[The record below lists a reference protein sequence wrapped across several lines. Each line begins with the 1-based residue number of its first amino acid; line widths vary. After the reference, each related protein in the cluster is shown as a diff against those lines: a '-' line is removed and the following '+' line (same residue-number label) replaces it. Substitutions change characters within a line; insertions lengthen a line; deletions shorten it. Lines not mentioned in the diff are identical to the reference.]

1 MRKRVWSILLAVCM
15 VLVLLPA
22 TALAANVLY
31 SGRCGANASWVIT
44 DDGVMTISGTGTVT
58 APMDQ
63 DALFQRYN
71 DFNKVVIQEGI
82 TSIGVRA
89 FSANYP
95 TKALVLPNSLKTIE
109 DYGFYGNEQLE
120 QVQFGSGLVSLGEE
134 AFSAC
139 RNLKAIDLPDSLQ
152 SIGIG
157 AFSNCSALE
166 EVVVPGSVKTVKN
179 GAFHAC
185 TSLKTAAFMDGVQ
198 TLEPSIFTECGRL
211 EDVYLPDTILSI
223 GGACFYNCTS
233 LTGVRLP
240 AKLTVISNGLFGG
253 CTALEHVII
262 PGTVQKIE
270 EVAFGNCDSL
280 SALYYAGTE
289 DMLGRIQIEEKGNWA
304 LAEVDVYLIP
314 AMPDPVFGFFD
325 LPARG
330 NWAYDGIA
338 FCLMTGLM
346 DGVRDGYFDP
356 GGTTTRAQL
365 VTILWRMMD
374 EPKASRP
381 APFADLTQGWYR
393 DAVAWAAENN
403 ITDGTSDTTFSPN
416 DPVTRE
422 QMVTIFHRM
431 CRDYLEID
439 VSPSASLAPFP
450 DNGKVSAW
458 AKDAMQWA
466 VAVKLI
472 TGVGDGRGNAFLE
485 PRGKATRA
493 QIATVMLNFYNAF
506 AEE

>member
-15 VLVLLPA
+15 VLALLPA

-63 DALFQRYN
+63 NALFQRYN

-134 AFSAC
+134 AFSVC
-139 RNLKAIDLPDSLQ
+139 RNLKAID
-152 SIGIG
+152 
-157 AFSNCSALE
+157 
-166 EVVVPGSVKTVKN
+166 
-179 GAFHAC
+179 
-185 TSLKTAAFMDGVQ
+185 
-198 TLEPSIFTECGRL
+198 
-211 EDVYLPDTILSI
+211 LPDTILSI

-325 LPARG
+325 LPERG